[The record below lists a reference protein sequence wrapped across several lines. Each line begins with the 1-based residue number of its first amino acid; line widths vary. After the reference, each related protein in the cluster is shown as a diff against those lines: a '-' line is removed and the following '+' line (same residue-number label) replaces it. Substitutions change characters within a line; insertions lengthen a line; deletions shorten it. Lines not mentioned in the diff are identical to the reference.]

1 MSPRA
6 SQEERVAF
14 LGPNSFDGIS
24 SEDGID
30 ELGVKRP
37 KPFRRFP
44 QRLSSWLR
52 SRPRTVRRTLLRHPL
67 QALFLAIKYTAIL
80 FVVLFIT
87 TPILAPSY
95 TRLPPHYR
103 ELKARCE
110 GPDALPGCANKFNEK
125 VFISVSLYDKAGHL
139 AGGRWGGTILELI
152 QMLGPEN
159 TFLSIYENDSP
170 GGAAALGEFEKKV
183 PCRHEIVY
191 DAHVSLNEFANITM
205 PDGTERMKRL
215 SYLSEMRN
223 RALRPLDKF
232 REENGVKSFDKVL
245 FVNDIAFD
253 PVDAAQLLFNTNLG
267 PDGRSHYLSA
277 CGLDYNNPFLFYD
290 LYAQRD
296 AEGYSNGLPIFPI
309 FSTAGQ
315 GLSRSDMLAQKDA
328 VRATSCWSGMV
339 AMQGKYVQNLNNNLP
354 APEFQTIGAHTIDPD
369 RPVPIQA
376 PVRFRHE
383 PEVFFDAC
391 ECCLFLADVSTA
403 AKKDNAREQGVFVN
417 PYIRVAYDEST
428 LRWLP
433 IVRRWERLFPIPQ
446 RIISYFV
453 GLPRNNPY
461 RSVQEGEAFVEE
473 RWDETK
479 NHWELV
485 NRTGRSGLICA
496 VREMQLIQEKKRT
509 GDKNWL
515 NVDMPPGQQLDFPT

>member
-1 MSPRA
+1 MNPRS

-14 LGPNSFDGIS
+14 LRPSSFDGIS
-24 SEDGID
+24 SDDGHGEIVL
-30 ELGVKRP
+30 ERP
-37 KPFRRFP
+37 TTYKRFP
-44 QRLSSWLR
+44 HRLNLWLR
-52 SRPRTVRRTLLRHPL
+52 SRPRTIRRTIFRNPV
-67 QALFLAIKYTAIL
+67 QALVLVVKYTLISL
-80 FVVLFIT
+80 IVLLII

-103 ELKARCE
+103 ELKSRCE
-110 GPDALPGCANKFNEK
+110 APDALPGCANKFNEK

-139 AGGRWGGTILELI
+139 AGGKWGGAILELI

-170 GGAAALGEFEKKV
+170 GGAAALEDFEKKV
-183 PCRHEIVY
+183 PCKHEIVY
-191 DAHVSLNEFANITM
+191 DAHVPLTDFANITM

-232 REENGVKSFDKVL
+232 REEIGVKPFDKVL
-245 FVNDIAFD
+245 FVNDIAFN

-267 PDGRSHYLSA
+267 PDGRSHYLSV

-309 FSTAGQ
+309 FSTAGN
-315 GLSRSDMLAQKDA
+315 GLSRADMLAQTDA

-339 AMQGKYVQNLNNNLP
+339 AMQAKYVQNLNKGLP
-354 APEFQTIGAHTIDPD
+354 TPDFQAIGAHTIDPD
-369 RPVPIQA
+369 KPAPIQA

-403 AKKDNAREQGVFVN
+403 AKKDKAREQGVFIN
-417 PYIRVAYDEST
+417 PYVRVAYEEST

-461 RSVQEGEAFVEE
+461 RTVQEGQEFVEE
-473 RWDETK
+473 RWDK
-479 NHWELV
+479 LNNQWELV
-485 NRTGRSGLICA
+485 NRKGRSGLICA
-496 VREMQLIQEKKRT
+496 VREMQLIQEKTRT
-509 GDKNWL
+509 DDKNWL
-515 NVDMPPGQQLDFPT
+515 NVEMPPGQQLDFPT

>member
-1 MSPRA
+1 MSA
-6 SQEERVAF
+6 SSSEEERIAF
-14 LGPNSFDGIS
+14 LGATSFDGIS
-24 SEDGID
+24 GDDGFD
-30 ELGVKRP
+30 EILLK
-37 KPFRRFP
+37 KPATYRRLP
-44 QRLSSWLR
+44 QRLRSWLR
-52 SRPRTVRRTLLRHPL
+52 SRPRAVRRYVLRNPF
-67 QALFLAIKYTAIL
+67 QALVAAVKYALIL
-80 FVVLFIT
+80 FGVLFIA

-110 GPDALPGCANKFNEK
+110 GADALPGCANPFNEK
-125 VFISVSLYDKAGHL
+125 IFLSVSLYDKSGHL
-139 AGGRWGGTILELI
+139 AGGRWGETILELI
-152 QMLGPEN
+152 QLLGPEN

-170 GGAAALGEFEKKV
+170 GGEAPLWELEKKV
-183 PCRHEIVY
+183 PCKHEVVY
-191 DAHVSLNEFANITM
+191 DPHVPLVDFANITM
-205 PDGTERMKRL
+205 PDGSERMKRL

-223 RALRPLDKF
+223 RALRPLDRF
-232 REENGVKSFDKVL
+232 REETGVQQFDKVL
-245 FVNDIAFD
+245 FLNDIAFN
-253 PVDAAQLLFNTNLG
+253 PIDATQLLFSTNLG

-277 CGLDYNNPFLFYD
+277 CGLDYYNPFLFYD

-315 GLSRSDMLAQKDA
+315 GLSRADMLAQKDA

-339 AMQGKYVQNLNNNLP
+339 AMQAKYVQNLGASLP
-354 APEFQTIGAHTIDPD
+354 TPGFQAIGAHTIDPASPA
-369 RPVPIQA
+369 PVEA

-403 AKKDNAREQGVFVN
+403 ARKDHASEQGVFVN
-417 PYIRVAYDEST
+417 PYIRVAYDESV

-433 IVRRWERLFPIPQ
+433 VVRRWEGLLPLPQ
-446 RIISYFV
+446 RIISYFA

-461 RSVQEGEAFVEE
+461 RTVQEGEPFVEE
-473 RWDETK
+473 RWNVAE
-479 NHWELV
+479 NHWELA
-485 NRTGRSGLICA
+485 NRTGRSGLFCA
-496 VREMQLIQEKKRT
+496 VREMQLIQEQTRT

-515 NVDMPPGQQLDFPT
+515 NVDMPPGQHLDFPT